1 MTNFPGNPYA
11 EELERR
17 LDLERNDSGP
27 EEMQDL
33 TAEQLIALTTAFEL
47 RTANLLTAF
56 DALGKD
62 LDVDLSVPLVVEMV
76 RKTGGAAEKR
86 LGLA

>member
-17 LDLERNDSGP
+17 IDPKRDDDGP
-27 EEMQDL
+27 EEMRSL
-33 TAEQLIALTTAFEL
+33 TAEELIALTTAFEL

-62 LDVDLSVPLVVEMV
+62 LDVDLSVPRAVEMV

>member
-17 LDLERNDSGP
+17 IDPERDDDGP
-27 EEMQDL
+27 EEMWSL
-33 TAEQLIALTTAFEL
+33 TAEELIALTTAFEL
-47 RTANLLTAF
+47 RTANLLKAYEG
-56 DALGKD
+56 LGRE
-62 LDVDLSVPLVVEMV
+62 LSVDLSNSYARELV

>member
-1 MTNFPGNPYA
+1 VTNFPGNPYA

-47 RTANLLTAF
+47 RTANLLKAYEG
-56 DALGKD
+56 LGRE
-62 LDVDLSVPLVVEMV
+62 LSVDLSNSYARELV

>member
-1 MTNFPGNPYA
+1 VTNFPGNPYA